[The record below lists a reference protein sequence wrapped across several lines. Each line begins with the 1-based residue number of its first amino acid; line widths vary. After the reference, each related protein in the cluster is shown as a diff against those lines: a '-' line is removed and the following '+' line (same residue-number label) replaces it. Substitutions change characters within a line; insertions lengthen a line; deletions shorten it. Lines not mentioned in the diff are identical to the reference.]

1 MDSEYKKKI
10 EILMEDIIVTEASL
24 IMLKNDKL
32 RTDKQYEREK
42 ARLETAIKN
51 DQHRIKILKQKGCE
65 GQSHENDFAV
75 DNWIEKEVEEEHK
88 RWKKL
93 TPEEKMKEFH
103 EKIDMLREA
112 EKQRW
117 NCEES

>member
-1 MDSEYKKKI
+1 
-10 EILMEDIIVTEASL
+10 
-24 IMLKNDKL
+24 MLKNDKL

-65 GQSHENDFAV
+65 GQSHEPLILL
-75 DNWIEKEVEEEHK
+75 WTTGLK
-88 RWKKL
+88 RRLKKNIKDGKNSR
-93 TPEEKMKEFH
+93 PEEKMKEFH